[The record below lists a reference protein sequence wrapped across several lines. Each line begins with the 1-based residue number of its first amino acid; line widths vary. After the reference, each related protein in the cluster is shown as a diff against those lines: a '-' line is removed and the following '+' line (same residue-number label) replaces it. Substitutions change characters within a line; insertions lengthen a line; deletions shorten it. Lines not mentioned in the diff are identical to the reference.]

1 MFSKVENKYVFIYQ
15 VHMMTILH
23 AFVGLFLAFIL
34 YFCDITKPMKHN
46 NRSSIEQ
53 FKDPPVIGKKKSNS
67 TNEKIM
73 ARLETLEGEFK
84 ELSVL
89 MGYTLESI
97 DNRVKKNEQK
107 LKTLSLRQRDTQA
120 EVKEISEK

>member
-1 MFSKVENKYVFIYQ
+1 
-15 VHMMTILH
+15 MTILH